1 MKGGIFLNTNIK
13 VLEDDG
19 KLTKYLET
27 SFPTTKVSV
36 TNGNVSIYEKTNIKK
51 INPITYNIKTSK
63 SNLIVL
69 YFKCNEIKDKKY
81 YISSIK
87 QDFSLVELK
96 EFLQKTL

>member
-1 MKGGIFLNTNIK
+1 MNTDIK

-19 KLTKYLET
+19 KLAKYLEL
-27 SFPTTKVSV
+27 SFPTAKVNV

-51 INPITYNIKTSK
+51 INPITYTIYSSKTK
-63 SNLIVL
+63 LIIL

-81 YISSIK
+81 YIPSIK

>member
-1 MKGGIFLNTNIK
+1 MNTDIK

-19 KLTKYLET
+19 KLTKYLEL
-27 SFPTTKVSV
+27 SFPALKVSV
-36 TNGNVSIYEKTNIKK
+36 TNGNVSIYERTNIKK
-51 INPITYNIKTSK
+51 INPTTYTISSSKTK
-63 SNLIVL
+63 LIIL

-81 YISSIK
+81 YIPSIK